1 MSKEF
6 LEFLVKEWKRLEDE
20 EHVSDL
26 FNNGRYNEVDAI
38 IAGIDY
44 SEFYEYM
51 EAGEKVAVSKIP
63 AEYMLVSVVY
73 FSGNEE
79 YTDDDIL
86 DDYEEYANNL
96 YEYGERGERIGEALL
111 SGEIINGF
119 GSIEELVQAGE
130 EYLNEEDSDEDG
142 DDEET
147 DEDED
152 PDDEDSDAEDEN
164 GDSEE

>member
-1 MSKEF
+1 
-6 LEFLVKEWKRLEDE
+6 
-20 EHVSDL
+20 
-26 FNNGRYNEVDAI
+26 
-38 IAGIDY
+38 
-44 SEFYEYM
+44 M

-96 YEYGERGERIGEALL
+96 YEYGEKGERIGEALL

-119 GSIEELVQAGE
+119 DSIEELVQAGE
-130 EYLNEEDSDEDG
+130 EYLNEEDSDEDC

-164 GDSEE
+164 GEPEK